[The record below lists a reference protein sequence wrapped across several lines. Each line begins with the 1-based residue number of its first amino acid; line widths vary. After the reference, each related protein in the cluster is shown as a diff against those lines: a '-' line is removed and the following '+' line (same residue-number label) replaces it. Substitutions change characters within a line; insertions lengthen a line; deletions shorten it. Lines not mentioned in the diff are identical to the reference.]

1 MQYSLFLINRYFKK
15 VFSNT
20 IFMNLFSNDYL
31 PDRLDIQDVNSIAYM
46 EFIENQKRKN
56 DYSFIIKLFKL
67 ILGGLNK

>member
-1 MQYSLFLINRYFKK
+1 
-15 VFSNT
+15 
-20 IFMNLFSNDYL
+20 MNLFSNDYL
-31 PDRLDIQDVNSIAYM
+31 PDRLDIQDVNCIAYM

>member
-1 MQYSLFLINRYFKK
+1 
-15 VFSNT
+15 
-20 IFMNLFSNDYL
+20 MNLFSNDYL
-31 PDRLDIQDVNSIAYM
+31 PDRLDIQDVNSISYM